1 MKRLHS
7 ASILT
12 AALQVATALSPSL
25 VLLAPKDAA
34 AQDAGPDTVVLR
46 DGGMLKGNL
55 IEVLPGDH
63 ATLQLANGQSAR
75 IRWDVIDHIIRNG
88 VPLNTAQVQQQATQ
102 PSTASAPTPKET
114 GNVWVHID
122 GADNVDL
129 ESVITDAAP
138 AGKRVTNGWA
148 TICSAPCDQEVPLA
162 GSYRLAGDGV
172 RPSRTFKLAGKPG
185 DKVYIQA
192 DPASRG
198 GFVGGIVLISVGVPV
213 LVIGTFVE
221 LVVGLV
227 NVASKADGEYTDTSG
242 AQVVGLS
249 MMGLGVAGI
258 ITGIVLVAGNGST
271 KLDQTIAGPA
281 ASKNAAELGS
291 DVFKKVPIYH
301 QSEGP
306 AIPPAHTV
314 PLFTGTF

>member
-12 AALQVATALSPSL
+12 AALQVASVVSPTL
-25 VLLAPKDAA
+25 VLLAPKLAA
-34 AQDAGPDTVVLR
+34 AQDAGPDTVVLH

-88 VPLNTAQVQQQATQ
+88 VPLNTAQAQQA
-102 PSTASAPTPKET
+102 PVAPPAATAAPAEV
-114 GNVWVHID
+114 GMVWVHIEGGD
-122 GADNVDL
+122 GVDL
-129 ESVITDAAP
+129 ESIITNAAP
-138 AGKRVTNGWA
+138 AGKRVKNGWA
-148 TICSAPCDQEVPLA
+148 TMCTAPCDQQVPLA
-162 GSYRLAGDGV
+162 GSYRLAGDGI
-172 RPSRTFKLAGKPG
+172 RASRTFKLAGKAG

-198 GFVGGIVLISVGVPV
+198 GFVGGIVLISIGAPV
-213 LVIGTFVE
+213 LVIGSLVE
-221 LVVGLV
+221 LVVAAING
-227 NVASKADGEYTDTSG
+227 ASHLDGTYTDTSG

-271 KLDQTIAGPA
+271 KLDQTIASPGA
-281 ASKNAAELGS
+281 TNAAAALGA
-291 DVFKKVPIYH
+291 DVFKKMPIYR

-306 AIPPAHTV
+306 ALPPLHSV
-314 PLFTGTF
+314 PLFTGSF